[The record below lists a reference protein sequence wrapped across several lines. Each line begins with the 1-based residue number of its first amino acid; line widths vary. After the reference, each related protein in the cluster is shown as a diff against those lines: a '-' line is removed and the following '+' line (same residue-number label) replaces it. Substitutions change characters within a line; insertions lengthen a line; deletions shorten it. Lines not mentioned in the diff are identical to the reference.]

1 MTHLFL
7 LLYGI
12 TIHLTDFTVSTI
24 LNKLYM
30 LYIAL
35 DALYDYLL
43 TSETTTTPYYSIHRT
58 LKIRKIFQYLKNW
71 R

>member
-43 TSETTTTPYYSIHRT
+43 TNETTTTLYY
-58 LKIRKIFQYLKNW
+58 L
-71 R
+71 